1 MAKFYTGIS
10 TVQHFSLQA
19 TFFVSVTNIA
29 SHVDDDTLQAIDKNM
44 IDTTRRLSLNLVFAG
59 LILQ

>member
-29 SHVDDDTLQAIDKNM
+29 SHVDNDTLQTIGKNM

>member
-1 MAKFYTGIS
+1 MTKFYTGFS
-10 TVQHFSLQA
+10 TVEHFSLRA

-29 SHVDDDTLQAIDKNM
+29 SHVDDDILQAIGKNM

-59 LILQ
+59 LVL